1 MWQWWSRW
9 WDSFLTSVRRV
20 NPMADEPPLDATWG
34 WSVPEFQSLGTY
46 DKIYRCQPHVQTV
59 VNFIA
64 INLGQIGIKVYRRR
78 SNDDRVEVHDHPL
91 AVLLRQPNPTTTRY
105 RFITELVTEIRRRFP
120 DDGIV
125 TEEGFAT
132 DPLFPPDAAAYRGAP
147 MPFLAGNC
155 VAHVEAVAACGGAIA
170 SVLEGLQ

>member
-1 MWQWWSRW
+1 M
-9 WDSFLTSVRRV
+9 
-20 NPMADEPPLDATWG
+20 G
-34 WSVPEFQSLGTY
+34 WKGPG
-46 DKIYRCQPHVQTV
+46 
-59 VNFIA
+59 
-64 INLGQIGIKVYRRR
+64 
-78 SNDDRVEVHDHPL
+78 DRVTDVDIALESD
-91 AVLLRQPNPTTTRY
+91 
-105 RFITELVTEIRRRFP
+105 LVTEIRRRFP